1 MYPLYKVLAF
11 QQTFVCVSCK
21 CVYAREYM
29 RASVCARV
37 RAGTCVCVCMCAYV
51 YVRVLPLKLNIHFL
65 PIAFK
70 FVNVK

>member
-37 RAGTCVCVCMCAYV
+37 RAGTCVCACVRMCMCV
-51 YVRVLPLKLNIHFL
+51 CFR
-65 PIAFK
+65 
-70 FVNVK
+70 

>member
-37 RAGTCVCVCMCAYV
+37 RAGTCVCACASAETEYS
-51 YVRVLPLKLNIHFL
+51 LFTHSLQIC
-65 PIAFK
+65 
-70 FVNVK
+70 